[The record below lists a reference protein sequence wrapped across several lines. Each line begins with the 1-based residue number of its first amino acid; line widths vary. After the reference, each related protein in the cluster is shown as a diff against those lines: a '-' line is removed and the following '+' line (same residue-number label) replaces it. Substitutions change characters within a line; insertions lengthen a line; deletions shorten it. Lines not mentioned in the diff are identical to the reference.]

1 MPERY
6 PRSSGILLHPT
17 SLPGPYGI
25 GDLGPAAYAWVDALA
40 RTRQTWWQILPVGP
54 TGYGDSPYQSFSTFA
69 GNLNLISPE
78 LLLRD
83 GLIRPDDVAGRHF
96 PADHVDYAAVEPFK
110 FGLVRRAWEAYRGG
124 MTKLKSAFE
133 QFVHDQRDWLD
144 DFARF
149 MAIKN
154 VHGGKPWYD
163 WSAEY
168 RRRDPNTAIPGDAV
182 AAYRFGQFLFFRQWH
197 DLREYAHEKGI
208 RLIGDVPIFVAPD
221 SADVWA
227 NPGLYLLDKKLRP
240 RVVAGVPPDYFSKTG
255 QLWGNP
261 HYDWEAMRKTG
272 YAWWL
277 ARLRAT
283 LNLVDVVRLDH
294 FRGFLAAWQV
304 PAEEETAI
312 VGEWVPGPAGH
323 LFARLKSE
331 LGDLP
336 LIAEDLGEITPDVFA
351 LRDELGL
358 PGMKILQ
365 FAFDKPTNPF
375 LPHNYPANCVAYTGT
390 HDNDTTRG
398 WYATAPEVEKDYFR
412 RYTGRDGSDV
422 ARDLIRLAWASV
434 ADLAITPLQDVL
446 DLGTESR
453 MNLPG
458 TAEGNWKWRMPEF
471 GLNDWAASRLVTMTE
486 VYGRV
491 PKPSSKTDG

>member
-1 MPERY
+1 MPDRY

-25 GDLGPAAYAWVDALA
+25 GDLGAAAHAWVDTLA
-40 RTRQTWWQILPVGP
+40 RAKQTWWQVLPLGP
-54 TGYGDSPYQSFSTFA
+54 TGFGNSPYQSFSTFA
-69 GNLNLISPE
+69 GNLNLISPD
-78 LLLRD
+78 LLIRD
-83 GLIRPDDVAGRHF
+83 GLVGREDVSRRSF
-96 PADHVDYAAVEPFK
+96 PADHVDYSAVEPFK
-110 FGLVRRAWEAYRGG
+110 LGLVRRAWENYRGG
-124 MTKLKSAFE
+124 RAGHWKAAFE
-133 QFVHDQRDWLD
+133 AFVQAKRDWLD
-144 DFARF
+144 DYARF
-149 MAIKN
+149 MALKD
-154 VHGGKPWYD
+154 VHKGAPWYD
-163 WSAEY
+163 WPAEL
-168 RRRDPNTAIPGDAV
+168 RRRGAMAPADAV
-182 AAYRFGQFLFFRQWH
+182 DAYRFYQFLFFRQW
-197 DLREYAHEKGI
+197 DELRKHAHEKGI

-227 NPGLYLLDKKLRP
+227 NPNLYLLDKNLHP

-272 YAWWL
+272 YAWWV
-277 ARLRAT
+277 ARLKAT
-283 LNLVDVVRLDH
+283 LEFVDVVRLDH

-304 PAEEETAI
+304 PAKEKTAI
-312 VGEWVPGPAGH
+312 VGEWVPGPAED
-323 LFARLKSE
+323 LFTRLKAE
-331 LGDLP
+331 IGDLP

-351 LRDELGL
+351 LRDRLGL

-375 LPHNYPANCVAYTGT
+375 LPHNYPANCVSYTGT

-398 WYATAPEVEKDYFR
+398 WYATVPDVEKDYYR

-422 ARDLIRLAWASV
+422 AWDLIRLAWGSV
-434 ADLAITPLQDVL
+434 ANLAIAPLQDML
-446 DLGTESR
+446 DLGTEAR

-458 TAEGNWKWRMPEF
+458 TAEGNWTWRMPES
-471 GLNDWAASRLVTMTE
+471 GLNDWASSRLVAMTE

-491 PKPSSKTDG
+491 PKVTAKS

>member
-1 MPERY
+1 MPDRY

-25 GDLGPAAYAWVDALA
+25 GDVGPIAHAWVDTLA
-40 RTRQTWWQILPVGP
+40 RAKQIWWQVLPIGP
-54 TGYGDSPYQSFSTFA
+54 TGFGDSPYQSFSTFA
-69 GNLNLISPE
+69 GNLNLISPD
-78 LLLRD
+78 LLIRD
-83 GLIRPDDVAGRHF
+83 GLLSREEVGGRHF
-96 PADHVDYAAVEPFK
+96 PADRVDYAAIEPFK
-110 FGLVRRAWEAYRGG
+110 LGLVRRAWEHYQNGRAGG
-124 MTKLKSAFE
+124 LKSAFE
-133 QFVHDQRDWLD
+133 AFVHAKRDWVD
-144 DFARF
+144 DYARF
-149 MAIKN
+149 MALKD
-154 VHGGKPWYD
+154 VHRGAPWYD
-163 WSAEY
+163 WAPEY
-168 RRRDPNTAIPGDAV
+168 RRRGATAPADAV
-182 AAYRFGQFLFFRQWH
+182 AAYRFGQFLFFRQW
-197 DLREYAHEKGI
+197 DELRRHARDKDI

-227 NPGLYLLDKKLRP
+227 NPHLYLLDKNLRP
-240 RVVAGVPPDYFSKTG
+240 RVVAGVPPDYFSRTG

-272 YAWWL
+272 FAWWI
-277 ARLRAT
+277 ARLKAT
-283 LNLVDVVRLDH
+283 LEFVDVVRLDH

-304 PAEEETAI
+304 PAKEKTAI
-312 VGEWVPGPAGH
+312 VGEWVPGPAED
-323 LFARLKSE
+323 LFTKLKTE

-351 LRDELGL
+351 LRDKLGL

-398 WYATAPEVEKDYFR
+398 WYATAPEIEKDYFR

-422 ARDLIRLAWASV
+422 TWDLIRLAWASV
-434 ADLAITPLQDVL
+434 PDLAITPMQDVL
-446 DLGTESR
+446 DHGTDSR

-458 TAEGNWKWRMPEF
+458 TAEGNWKWRMPES
-471 GLNDWAASRLVTMTE
+471 GLNEWSASRLVAMTE

-491 PKPSSKTDG
+491 PKAAKEKS

>member
-1 MPERY
+1 MPDRY

-25 GDLGPAAYAWVDALA
+25 GDVGPAAHAWVDTLA
-40 RTRQTWWQILPVGP
+40 RAKQTWWQVLPIGP
-54 TGYGDSPYQSFSTFA
+54 TGFGDSPYQSFSTFA
-69 GNLNLISPE
+69 GNLNLVSPE
-78 LLLRD
+78 LLIRD
-83 GLIRPDDVAGRHF
+83 GLLSREDVGGRHF
-96 PADHVDYAAVEPFK
+96 PADRVDYAAVEPFK
-110 FGLVRRAWEAYRGG
+110 LGLVRRAWEHYHSGRAGH
-124 MTKLKSAFE
+124 LKSAFE
-133 QFVHDQRDWLD
+133 AFLHAKRDWVD
-144 DFARF
+144 DYARF
-149 MAIKN
+149 MALKD
-154 VHGGKPWYD
+154 VHQGAPWYD
-163 WSAEY
+163 WVPEY
-168 RRRDPNTAIPGDAV
+168 RHRGATAPTDAV
-182 AAYRFGQFLFFRQWH
+182 AAYRFGQFLFFRQW
-197 DLREYAHEKGI
+197 DELRKHAHEKGI

-227 NPGLYLLDKKLRP
+227 NPHLYLLDKNLRP
-240 RVVAGVPPDYFSKTG
+240 RVVAGVPPDYFSRTG

-272 YAWWL
+272 YAWWV
-277 ARLRAT
+277 ARLKAT
-283 LNLVDVVRLDH
+283 LEVVDVVRLDH

-304 PAEEETAI
+304 PAKEKTAI
-312 VGEWVPGPAGH
+312 VGEWVAGPAED
-323 LFARLKSE
+323 LFTRLKSE

-351 LRDELGL
+351 LRDRLGL

-398 WYATAPEVEKDYFR
+398 WYATVPEVEKDYYR

-422 ARDLIRLAWASV
+422 TWDLIRLAWASV
-434 ADLAITPLQDVL
+434 ADLAIAPMQDVL
-446 DLGTESR
+446 DMGTESR

-458 TAEGNWKWRMPEF
+458 TAEGNWKWRMPES
-471 GLNDWAASRLVTMTE
+471 GLNEWASSRLVAMTE

-491 PKPSSKTDG
+491 PKAAAEEP